1 MEHHSVVKKK
11 KKKEVTTWMELEDP
25 TLSEINQTE
34 KTKHFNGIA

>member
-1 MEHHSVVKKK
+1 MEHHSVVKK

-34 KTKHFNGIA
+34 KMKHFSDIA